1 MKKPTFI
8 PPPPVK
14 EEPEMITKE
23 KSFSPVVKKRNDGV
37 SIAPLKYS
45 NMSTEDLEKHLW
57 N

>member
-23 KSFSPVVKKRNDGV
+23 KSFSPVVKKRKDGV